1 MMYKRTGEE
10 RRWENLY
17 SGRGLEEGTIPE
29 TEQQR
34 RQYAIEDTF
43 EEEEMPFLIRYLR
56 VPDGKGGDER

>member
-1 MMYKRTGEE
+1 MRKRTGEE

-29 TEQQR
+29 SEQKR

-43 EEEEMPFLIRYLR
+43 EDEDIPFITRYFR
-56 VPDGKGGDER
+56 VPDSKGGDE